1 MSKVVIISGHPNL
14 PTSHTNTLIL
24 EQLSLQLADIEVR
37 RLDELYPD
45 YRVDIQAEQE
55 ALIKADIV
63 VLQFPFY
70 WYSVPALM
78 KKWIDDVFSYDFAYG
93 VKGDKLKGKDL
104 ILSFTVGGPEES
116 YDPQGYNHFEI
127 EQMIRPLQQT
137 AYLAGM
143 NYTKPVYSHKMVYIP
158 DVYNE
163 LSEVQDR
170 AKQHA
175 DRLVLKINDL
185 VNSTENKVSKFVQ
198 KWFAQFD
205 LLPEQSEFF
214 TEQLSTNIRLVMP
227 EGEFIG
233 HEGFRDWYQVATA
246 TFKPNCQH
254 LVEQTTVTEGSNGA
268 ITVELRVRL
277 IAETYED
284 SALNGESINLLVN
297 ETWQMSVVEDNR
309 MVINEYFVELV
320 QN

>member
-14 PTSHTNTLIL
+14 SASHTNTLIL
-24 EQLSLQLADIEVR
+24 DELSLQLANVEVR

-45 YRVDIQAEQE
+45 YKIDIQAEQE
-55 ALIKADIV
+55 VLIKADIV

-93 VKGDKLKGKDL
+93 AKGDKLKGKDL

-116 YDPQGYNHFEI
+116 YDPLGYNHFEI

-143 NYTKPVYSHKMVYIP
+143 NYTKPVYSHRMVYIP
-158 DVYNE
+158 NVYNE
-163 LSEVQDR
+163 LSEVQGR

-185 VNSTENKVSKFVQ
+185 VNI
-198 KWFAQFD
+198 
-205 LLPEQSEFF
+205 
-214 TEQLSTNIRLVMP
+214 QLN
-227 EGEFIG
+227 
-233 HEGFRDWYQVATA
+233 Y
-246 TFKPNCQH
+246 
-254 LVEQTTVTEGSNGA
+254 
-268 ITVELRVRL
+268 
-277 IAETYED
+277 
-284 SALNGESINLLVN
+284 
-297 ETWQMSVVEDNR
+297 
-309 MVINEYFVELV
+309 
-320 QN
+320 